1 MALILSSSKKL
12 NAGGVSN
19 LALFGP
25 ELAPSAGSRA
35 TEITLEGQEP
45 VLPGVAKMTLIIPKG
60 GLAEASLQGS
70 KLAWFPWPLE

>member
-12 NAGGVSN
+12 NAGRVSN

-35 TEITLEGQEP
+35 TDITLEQQEL
-45 VLPGVAKMTLIIPKG
+45 VLLRAAKMTLIVPKG
-60 GLAEASLQGS
+60 DLEEASLRGF
-70 KLAWFPWPLE
+70 KPA